1 MNPTIQT
8 KQVMITDLK
17 SAVYN
22 PRHWSDQQIINLK
35 ESINRFGLVDPIIA
49 NGAKDRLN
57 IVIGGHMRLHCAK
70 ELGYTEV
77 PVVYLD
83 IPEIEREQELNLRLN
98 RNTGEW
104 DYSLLKEFDV
114 DLLLDVG
121 FDDTDLSNIWDDA
134 LEIED
139 DDFETIKEIEK
150 AKTTD
155 IHEGDMFQ
163 LGRHRIVC
171 GDSTDVEV
179 TRRLLGGKKVSMIYS
194 DSPYNIG
201 LNYSNGVSTKGKYG
215 GTKVNDNKPLGDFS
229 LWLQKALEASLAI
242 LEESGHVFMW
252 SDEALIGVVQQI
264 YRTVGVDNK
273 RVCLWIK
280 NNHNM
285 TPQIA
290 FNKVYEPCVYGTRGT
305 PYLAPINNLNEIL
318 NKEVGTGNRAMEDVE
333 DMLNI
338 WLAKRLPGHEYQH
351 PTEKPTTLHEKPLR
365 RCTKPGDRVFD
376 GFGGSGSTLIAC
388 EQLNRTA
395 YLVELDPVFTQLII
409 NRYEKLTGTKAKKIS

>member
-1 MNPTIQT
+1 MNQTIQT
-8 KQVMITDLK
+8 TQVVITDLK

-22 PRHWSDQQIINLK
+22 PRHWSDQQIANLK
-35 ESINRFGLVDPIIA
+35 ESITRFGLIDPIIA
-49 NGAKDRLN
+49 NGAKDRFN

-104 DYSLLKEFDV
+104 DYNLLKEFDV

-121 FDDTDLSNIWDDA
+121 FDDSDLSNIWDDA
-134 LEIED
+134 LEVED

-150 AKTTD
+150 AKTTNVR
-155 IHEGDMFQ
+155 EGDMFQ
-163 LGRHRIVC
+163 LGRHRVIC
-171 GDSTDVEV
+171 GDSTDAEV
-179 TRRLLGGKKVSMIYS
+179 TKRLLGGKKVSMIYS

-215 GTKVNDNKPLGDFS
+215 GTKVNDNKPLSDFS
-229 LWLQKALEASLAI
+229 LWLQRALEASLAI

-252 SDEALIGVVQQI
+252 SDEALIGVVQQL

-388 EQLNRTA
+388 EQLNRIA
-395 YLVELDPVFTQLII
+395 YLVELDPVFIQVII
-409 NRYEKLTGTKAKKIS
+409 NRYEKLTGNKAKKIS